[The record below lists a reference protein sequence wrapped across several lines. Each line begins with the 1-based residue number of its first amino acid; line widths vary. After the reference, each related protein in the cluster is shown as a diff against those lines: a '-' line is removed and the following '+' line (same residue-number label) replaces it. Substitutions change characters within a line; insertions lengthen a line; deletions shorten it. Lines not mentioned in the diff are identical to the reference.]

1 MTDLTFSW
9 RASGDRNDPSGVA
22 TFSVG
27 YESVDIGMN
36 NFAEAGK
43 LLRLIE
49 KASDREQQRFIDR
62 ALISV
67 TRSLNDYRHDWWL
80 LRIFAQLSYCTRSTI
95 RPLAHPCRRPS
106 NRPTA
111 GAADG

>member
-9 RASGDRNDPSGVA
+9 RASGDHNDPSGVA

-27 YESVDIGMN
+27 HESVAIGMN

-49 KASDREQQRFIDR
+49 KASDRKQQRSIDR
-62 ALISV
+62 AIISV
-67 TRSLNDYRHDWWL
+67 TRSLNDCRHD
-80 LRIFAQLSYCTRSTI
+80 
-95 RPLAHPCRRPS
+95 
-106 NRPTA
+106 
-111 GAADG
+111 

>member
-36 NFAEAGK
+36 NFAE
-43 LLRLIE
+43 
-49 KASDREQQRFIDR
+49 
-62 ALISV
+62 
-67 TRSLNDYRHDWWL
+67 
-80 LRIFAQLSYCTRSTI
+80 
-95 RPLAHPCRRPS
+95 
-106 NRPTA
+106 
-111 GAADG
+111 DG